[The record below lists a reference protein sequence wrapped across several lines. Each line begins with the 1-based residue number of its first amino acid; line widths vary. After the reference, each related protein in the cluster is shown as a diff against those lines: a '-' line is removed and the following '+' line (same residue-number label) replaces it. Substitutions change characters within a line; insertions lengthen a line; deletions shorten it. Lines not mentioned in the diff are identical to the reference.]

1 MPVINLEFDNGV
13 VSEDEA
19 MRLSKAIRDIVSE
32 STDVTDVFVYTNT
45 AHIKIQIAPI
55 EIFIRL
61 SKHIAEGKPDLL
73 KDVKN
78 KLTDWKAREE
88 FMHPINLTV
97 IPMVWS
103 MEIGI

>member
-1 MPVINLEFDNGV
+1 MPVINLEFDNSV
-13 VSEDEA
+13 VNEGEA
-19 MRLSKAIRDIVSE
+19 AQLSQAIRDIVSE
-32 STDVTDVFVYTNT
+32 STDIADVFVYANT

-55 EIFIRL
+55 EIFVRL

-73 KDVKN
+73 TDVKN
-78 KLTDWKAREE
+78 KLTDWKEREG
-88 FMHPINLTV
+88 FHYPINLTI